1 MMFNNIV
8 FLQTPLQINLHKGT
22 EMERVTAD
30 DIVKM
35 GLGAM
40 LVAKEKVEGFVDEA
54 MEQGDISKE
63 EGARFLDNL
72 KEEFE
77 GKATGAE
84 KSLHNVIHKELKNL
98 GVATKE
104 DISSLRREI
113 TALKHEIQK
122 R

>member
-1 MMFNNIV
+1 
-8 FLQTPLQINLHKGT
+8 
-22 EMERVTAD
+22 MERVTAD

-54 MEQGDISKE
+54 MKQGDISKE
-63 EGARFLDNL
+63 EGAKFLDNL
-72 KEEFE
+72 KKEFD
-77 GKATGAE
+77 GKATSAE
-84 KSLHNVIHKELKNL
+84 KSLHDVIHTELKNL

-104 DISSLRREI
+104 DIASLRREI

-122 R
+122 Q